1 MYKKFGKNDVFFIG
15 FLFLFCVALSVSIY
29 KGGAVKGSYVTVTI
43 DGQEFGPF
51 ALDEEQV
58 FNALDAEKKIMNTV
72 TIKDGK
78 AYMSFADCPD
88 QLCTHQNA
96 IMYDK
101 QSIICLPN
109 KVVVTVTSDKKDD
122 VDINIP

>member
-1 MYKKFGKNDVFFIG
+1 MYKRFGKNDAIFIG
-15 FLFLFCVALSVSIY
+15 LLFLFCVALSVSIY
-29 KGGAVKGSYVTVTI
+29 KGGAVKGSYITVTI
-43 DGQEFGPF
+43 DGHEFGPY

-58 FNALDAEKKIMNTV
+58 FNALNAEKEIMNTV

-109 KVVVTVTSDKKDD
+109 KVVVTVTSDDESD
-122 VDINIP
+122 VDIIIR

>member
-1 MYKKFGKNDVFFIG
+1 MYKRFGKNDAVFIG
-15 FLFLFCVALSVSIY
+15 LLFLFCLALSVSIY
-29 KGGAVKGSYVTVTI
+29 KGGMVKGSYVTITI
-43 DGQEFGPF
+43 NGQAFGPYP
-51 ALDEEQV
+51 LNEEHV
-58 FNALDAEKKIMNTV
+58 FNAMNAEKEIMNTV

-88 QLCTHQNA
+88 QLCTHQNE

-109 KVVVTVTSDKKDD
+109 KVVVTITSDRKDD
-122 VDINIP
+122 VDINIR

>member
-1 MYKKFGKNDVFFIG
+1 MYKRFGKNDAVFIG
-15 FLFLFCVALSVSIY
+15 LLFLFCLALSVSIY
-29 KGGAVKGSYVTVTI
+29 KGGMVKGSYVTITI
-43 DGQEFGPF
+43 NGEEFGPYP
-51 ALDEEQV
+51 LNEEHV
-58 FNALDAEKKIMNTV
+58 FNAMNAEKEIMNTV

-88 QLCTHQNA
+88 QLCTHQNE

-109 KVVVTVTSDKKDD
+109 KVVVTITSDRKDD
-122 VDINIP
+122 VDINIR